1 MTNQKQILWKENV
14 KYELVYEWL
23 NRDVSLG
30 RNLRLMHAVLLRR
43 AEPSSLLLEY
53 DVSQLSVELAEGRYI
68 SLSVIIS
75 RVFQR

>member
-1 MTNQKQILWKENV
+1 MTNQKQVLWKENV
-14 KYELVYEWL
+14 NVWL
-23 NRDVSLG
+23 NRDVSLR

-43 AEPSSLLLEY
+43 AEPSSLLHEY

>member
-43 AEPSSLLLEY
+43 AEPC
-53 DVSQLSVELAEGRYI
+53 SQLPFLLCY
-68 SLSVIIS
+68 LSTMYHNS
-75 RVFQR
+75 R